1 MSEKK
6 LRHVYIGAGAGI
18 FKGRHKKVL
27 DLPTLEVVGVSDID
41 PDRAKAVGEEL
52 GVPYWVDHKDMLAEL
67 KPDVAVITT
76 PHPFH
81 ASIAIDCLNAGAHVL
96 TEKPMAVR
104 ISEADAM
111 IEAAKANDRLI
122 CVNFQQR
129 FRSDSKT
136 MKRIMDEGVLGKIQH
151 FDMIVPW
158 PRTKAYFTNKP
169 WSGQWLGE
177 GGGVLINQGPH
188 NLDHVI
194 YLMGGLPKRLFAW
207 NRNQVHG
214 IETEDTVQA
223 MVEWDNGALGTI
235 HLSTA
240 EAGRDERVEIVGTK
254 GTLQV
259 VKDGTFSLRV
269 MDKDFRDYVLDPN
282 ITTKSPE
289 VKEVKVNLDDG
300 DGSHREVYEDFHSA
314 ILNGTPL
321 LNNAEQGRMCV
332 ELSNAMIYSNFR
344 KTEVRFPLDRAAFDE
359 LFDELIAGKHPDKAL

>member
-41 PDRAKAVGEEL
+41 PARAKAVGEDL
-52 GVPYWVDHKDMLAEL
+52 GVPYWVDHNEMLAAL

-81 ASIAIDCLNAGAHVL
+81 GPIAIDCLNAGAHVL

-111 IEAAKANDRLI
+111 IEAAKANNKLI

-129 FRSDSKT
+129 FRSDSRT

-151 FDMIVPW
+151 VDMIVPW

-169 WSGQWLGE
+169 WSGKWLGE

-188 NLDHVI
+188 NLDHLI
-194 YLMGGLPKRLFAW
+194 YLMGLPSRLFSW
-207 NRNQVHG
+207 NRNLVHG

-223 MVEWDNGALGTI
+223 MLEWDNGALGTV

-240 EAGRDERVEIVGTK
+240 EAGRDERLEIVGTK

-259 VKDGTFSLRV
+259 IKDGPFRLNV
-269 MDKDFRDYVLDPN
+269 MDEDFRDYVLNPN
-282 ITTKSPE
+282 ITTKSPAIT
-289 VKEVKVNLDDG
+289 EVKVNLEAG
-300 DGSHREVYEDFHSA
+300 QGEHREVYENFHSA

-321 LNNAEQGRMCV
+321 LNDGEQGRMCV

-344 KTEVRFPLDRAAFDE
+344 KTEVRFPLDRTAFDE

>member
-1 MSEKK
+1 MTK

-18 FKGRHKKVL
+18 FGGRHKKVL
-27 DLPTLEVVGVSDID
+27 DLPTLDVVGVSDIV
-41 PDRAKAVGEEL
+41 PERAAARGEEL
-52 GVPYWVDHKDMLAEL
+52 GVPHWVDHNEMLAAL

-81 ASIAIDCLNAGAHVL
+81 AAIAIDCLDAGAHVL

-111 IEAAKANDRLI
+111 IEAAERNGKLI
-122 CVNFQQR
+122 CVNYQQR

-136 MKRIMDEGVLGKIQH
+136 MKRIMEEGILGQIQH

-188 NLDHVI
+188 NLDHLI
-194 YLMGGLPKRLFAW
+194 YLMGAPSRVFAW
-207 NRNQVHG
+207 TRNLVHG

-223 MVEWDNGALGTI
+223 MLEWDNGALGTV
-235 HLSTA
+235 HLTTA
-240 EAGRDERVEIVGTK
+240 EAGRDERIEIVGTK
-254 GTLQV
+254 GTMQV
-259 VKDGTFSLRV
+259 VKGGPFKLRV
-269 MDKDFRDYVLDPN
+269 MDEDFRDYVQHPE

-289 VKEVKVNLDDG
+289 TRDIQVNMEAG
-300 DGSHREVYEDFHSA
+300 AGEHREVYEDFHSA

-344 KTEVRFPLDRAAFDE
+344 KTEVRLPLDRGAFDE